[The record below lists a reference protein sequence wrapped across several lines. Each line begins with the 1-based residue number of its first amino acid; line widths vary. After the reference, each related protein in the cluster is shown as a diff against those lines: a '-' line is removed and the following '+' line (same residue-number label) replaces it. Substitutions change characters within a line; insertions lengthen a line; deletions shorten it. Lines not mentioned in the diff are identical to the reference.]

1 MAYYGP
7 LVYVMAIWEFSGNL
21 VYFPPFWNIL
31 EKSGNPLKKNNL
43 HASKKFCRNKQNKI
57 ANKKPKSGEQ
67 TE

>member
-31 EKSGNPLKKNNL
+31 EKSGNPLKKTICTQVKNF
-43 HASKKFCRNKQNKI
+43 AETNKTK
-57 ANKKPKSGEQ
+57 
-67 TE
+67 